1 MGDTNKI
8 CAVIEIGSN
17 SIFFK
22 IAQRKGA
29 YIEVLENVEY
39 NLSLG
44 KDSFAKG
51 KIEFEKVIKTSE
63 LIEEFIE
70 MAKGYGV
77 RIKDIK
83 VVATT
88 AVREAKNRDY
98 IIDQIM
104 VRTGVKLHVLDDL
117 EEKLYMYRE
126 IMRQIKDIEELKKET
141 ILISY
146 IGSGSLGIAL
156 YKNGSIIFAQNIL
169 IGTLKLSEI
178 LGNLKYRTDKLY
190 VVIEEYM
197 TTFTKMLARI
207 LPVNEINTFVVSG
220 SGIKF
225 LRSQCNF
232 EKKGNLYNIG
242 IPEFMDIYNN
252 IKDKNPEQIEKIY
265 EISEERAEILL
276 PSMGIYKALIGLTN
290 SKNIISP
297 SGDLLD
303 SIVYSLLFEN
313 EKEEIDKIVE
323 ESTILT
329 AKNIAERYFYD
340 KEHADFVEKNAIKI
354 FDKMKKFH
362 GMGDRERL
370 YLRIAAILH
379 DIGKYMNIKNHYKH
393 SYNIINASDIMGLNE
408 RETSIVANIARY
420 HSRELPSEDNRGYRI
435 LTNEDKVLVSK
446 LTAII
451 RIADALDRSHAQ
463 KVEEMEISFKGN
475 ELVVTVSGSS
485 AILIDEWTFV
495 KKSAFMQEVFGVKT
509 IIKKRGRDI

>member
-1 MGDTNKI
+1 MAETNKI
-8 CAVIEIGSN
+8 CAVIELGSN

-22 IAQRKGA
+22 IAQKRGA
-29 YIEVLENVEY
+29 DIDVLENIEY

-51 KIEFEKVIKTSE
+51 KIEFEKVVKTCE
-63 LIEEFIE
+63 LIEDFLE
-70 MAKGYGV
+70 MAKGYRV
-77 RIKDIK
+77 RVKDIK
-83 VVATT
+83 MVATT
-88 AVREAKNRDY
+88 AVREAKNREY

-104 VRTGVKLHVLDDL
+104 VRTGLQLQVLDDS
-117 EEKLYMYRE
+117 EEKLFMYRE
-126 IMRQIKDIEELKKET
+126 ILRQIKDIEELKNET

-178 LGNLKYRTDKLY
+178 LGTLKYRTDKLY
-190 VVIEEYM
+190 VVIDEYM
-197 TTFTKMLARI
+197 TTFTKMLEKI

-225 LRSQCNF
+225 LRAQCKF
-232 EKKGNLYNIG
+232 KKSGSLYDIG
-242 IPEFMDIYNN
+242 IPEFMGIYNI

-265 EISEERAEILL
+265 SMSEERAEILL
-276 PSMGIYKALIGLTN
+276 PSMGIYKSLIGLTN
-290 SKNIISP
+290 AKEMISP

-303 SIVYSLLFEN
+303 AIVYSILFEN
-313 EKEEIDKIVE
+313 EKGEIDKIVE

-340 KEHADFVEKNAIKI
+340 KEHADFVEENSLKI

-393 SYNIINASDIMGLNE
+393 SYNIINAADILGLNE

-435 LTNEDKVLVSK
+435 LSNEDKVLVSK

-451 RIADALDRSHAQ
+451 RLADALDRSHAQ
-463 KVEEMEISFKGN
+463 KVQGVDINFKGN
-475 ELVVTVSGSS
+475 ELTVTVSGME
-485 AILIDEWTFV
+485 AILIDEWTFI
-495 KKSAFMQEVFGVKT
+495 KKSSFMQEVFGVKT
-509 IIKKRGRDI
+509 IIKKRGREL